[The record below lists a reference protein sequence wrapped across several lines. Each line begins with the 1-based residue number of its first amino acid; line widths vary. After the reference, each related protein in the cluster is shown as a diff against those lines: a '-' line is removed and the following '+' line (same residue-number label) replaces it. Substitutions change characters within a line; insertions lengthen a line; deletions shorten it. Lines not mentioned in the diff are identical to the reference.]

1 MEAAAVSTKDMLLTA
16 QQKLD
21 EINRENLGL
30 SNNTSGSFGR
40 GSTTRRRKGIISTHL
55 LSTLLYFTLL
65 SYKVEDIKTILEEE
79 NAETYEEWRCLF
91 ETIHSP
97 HFHAQER
104 IIQNQRVKR
113 MFSRKHRYKAEAE
126 RLREELTNAS
136 TELSKLQLL
145 SNETSNQMIKA
156 INTLH
161 EERATLVSVGGDNQ
175 RQVEELNKQ
184 YNELRRE
191 NVRKDSMLQSIESE
205 LVNSSEMLKVRNQYI
220 AALEQQ
226 LSQCKHDAAV
236 AKEVASHSQLTLDD
250 LQAQLETSNGRLADY
265 QVAAESTLRKLQHEL
280 MEAQSSSAVLSAKL
294 EATNELLDSTKQH
307 FEQSKEIISEKSATY
322 DEIKNHLDDVKELL
336 QSGISHVSNVVVSD
350 KAVSLE
356 LRVDQVRDTFLTEM
370 QKSVTDVKEA
380 FGGYFERENNNALKE
395 LLALRHQMKDLRQLH
410 QVNTLREEVC
420 NVQNRLDDILCE
432 LRQCYTSQQQRR
444 SERMAGDIQAGDLVQ
459 HLISLSIYRLG
470 GARVHSATG
479 GG

>member
-30 SNNTSGSFGR
+30 SSNTNTLGSFGR
-40 GSTTRRRKGIISTHL
+40 GSTTRRRKGIISNQL

-79 NAETYEEWRCLF
+79 DVETYDEWRCLF

-113 MFSRKHRYKAEAE
+113 TFSRKHRYKAEAE

-156 INTLH
+156 INKLH
-161 EERATLVSVGGDNQ
+161 EERAALVSVGGDKQ
-175 RQVEELNKQ
+175 RQIEELNKQ
-184 YNELRRE
+184 CNELRLE
-191 NVRKDSMLQSIESE
+191 NVRKDAMLQSKESE

-220 AALEQQ
+220 AALEEQ
-226 LSQCKHDAAV
+226 LSRCKHDAAV

-250 LQAQLETSNGRLADY
+250 VHAQLETSNGRLADY
-265 QVAAESTLRKLQHEL
+265 QVATESTLRKLQHEL
-280 MEAQSSSAVLSAKL
+280 MEAQSSNAVLSAKL
-294 EATNELLDSTKQH
+294 EATNKLLDSTKQH
-307 FEQSKEIISEKSATY
+307 FDESKEIISEKSATY

-336 QSGISHVSNVVVSD
+336 QRGMSHVSNVVSD

-356 LRVDQVRDTFLTEM
+356 LRVDQVHGTL

-444 SERMAGDIQAGDLVQ
+444 SERMTCDIQAGDLVQ

>member
-1 MEAAAVSTKDMLLTA
+1 MTAAGSLAFLIFTFAIQMETIWGMLSFMRALNAISTLTTGLLT
-16 QQKLD
+16 
-21 EINRENLGL
+21 
-30 SNNTSGSFGR
+30 
-40 GSTTRRRKGIISTHL
+40 H
-55 LSTLLYFTLL
+55 
-65 SYKVEDIKTILEEE
+65 
-79 NAETYEEWRCLF
+79 
-91 ETIHSP
+91 
-97 HFHAQER
+97 
-104 IIQNQRVKR
+104 
-113 MFSRKHRYKAEAE
+113 
-126 RLREELTNAS
+126 
-136 TELSKLQLL
+136 
-145 SNETSNQMIKA
+145 
-156 INTLH
+156 
-161 EERATLVSVGGDNQ
+161 
-175 RQVEELNKQ
+175 
-184 YNELRRE
+184 
-191 NVRKDSMLQSIESE
+191 
-205 LVNSSEMLKVRNQYI
+205 
-220 AALEQQ
+220 
-226 LSQCKHDAAV
+226 
-236 AKEVASHSQLTLDD
+236 
-250 LQAQLETSNGRLADY
+250 LETSNGRLADY
-265 QVAAESTLRKLQHEL
+265 QVATESTLRKLQHEL
-280 MEAQSSSAVLSAKL
+280 MEAQSSNAVLSAKL

-307 FEQSKEIISEKSATY
+307 FEQSKEMY

-432 LRQCYTSQQQRR
+432 LRQCYTCQQQRR

>member
-1 MEAAAVSTKDMLLTA
+1 MA
-16 QQKLD
+16 
-21 EINRENLGL
+21 
-30 SNNTSGSFGR
+30 
-40 GSTTRRRKGIISTHL
+40 
-55 LSTLLYFTLL
+55 
-65 SYKVEDIKTILEEE
+65 
-79 NAETYEEWRCLF
+79 
-91 ETIHSP
+91 TIHHPPPTPTHHHHGAVRDGTPSGFWP
-97 HFHAQER
+97 F
-104 IIQNQRVKR
+104 
-113 MFSRKHRYKAEAE
+113 
-126 RLREELTNAS
+126 
-136 TELSKLQLL
+136 
-145 SNETSNQMIKA
+145 
-156 INTLH
+156 INYH
-161 EERATLVSVGGDNQ
+161 WANRHQIRGDN
-175 RQVEELNKQ
+175 
-184 YNELRRE
+184 
-191 NVRKDSMLQSIESE
+191 
-205 LVNSSEMLKVRNQYI
+205 
-220 AALEQQ
+220 
-226 LSQCKHDAAV
+226 
-236 AKEVASHSQLTLDD
+236 
-250 LQAQLETSNGRLADY
+250 
-265 QVAAESTLRKLQHEL
+265 
-280 MEAQSSSAVLSAKL
+280 QSSSAVLSAKL

-307 FEQSKEIISEKSATY
+307 FEQSKEMY

-336 QSGISHVSNVVVSD
+336 QSGMSHVSNVVVSD